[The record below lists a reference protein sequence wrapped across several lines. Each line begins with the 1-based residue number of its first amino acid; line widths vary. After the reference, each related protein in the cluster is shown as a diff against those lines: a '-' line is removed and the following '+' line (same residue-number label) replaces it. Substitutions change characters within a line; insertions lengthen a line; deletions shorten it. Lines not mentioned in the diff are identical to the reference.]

1 MNAPRSHTRYAL
13 LWHGCSLAAATAVA
27 ALAYGPTPPVPA
39 ALAVQV
45 TLFGAVLGFSTAALI
60 QHYRAAAAEDDV
72 MIERLRAGGDVDQGD
87 DVGRLL
93 TLLRDRGEPT

>member
-27 ALAYGPTPPVPA
+27 ALAYSPMPPAPA
-39 ALAVQV
+39 ALAAQI
-45 TLFGAVLGFSTAALI
+45 TLFGAVLGFSTAALV
-60 QHYRAAAAEDDV
+60 QHYRAAAEDDA